1 MERPTTRAFWND
13 PQTFRRALH
22 VLIIWE
28 LIFINLIVY
37 GLFAFALLR
46 WDHGDGMSS
55 GDGSS
60 STTGPA
66 LVDRQDVEYL
76 LELSR
81 EYQSNG
87 DWLASI
93 STLERAQE
101 VAPDMPEVNT
111 ELADAYLGYS
121 QVMMEKDRWD
131 AVIKYADMAAELQP
145 QDDSVLQFQGLART
159 YGDGLKAYHQGN
171 WDMAIS
177 RWEEL
182 QSSQPGYPRVSS
194 RLHLAW
200 LYKGWEAQGAGD
212 LETAKKH
219 FTSALGV
226 MPESGQAHRALAQVE
241 ELMAAQ
247 RVKRVEVS
255 LDTQTLIAYEGDTPV
270 FQAVIS
276 SGMPRY
282 PTVEGEFNIYAKHRF
297 APMTG
302 GSAAGGDYYYLPNVP
317 SVMYFYSGFGLHG
330 TYWHSNFG
338 TPMSH
343 GCVNLTKED
352 ALWLFNWTDPA
363 VPEGRNSA
371 YSSADAPGTLVV
383 IRR

>member
-1 MERPTTRAFWND
+1 MGRPATRAFWND
-13 PQTFRRALH
+13 PQTFRRALR

-28 LIFINLIVY
+28 LIFINLVVY
-37 GLFAFALLR
+37 GLLAFSLLNWDYRNAL
-46 WDHGDGMSS
+46 SS
-55 GDGSS
+55 EEASS
-60 STTGPA
+60 PATEAA
-66 LVDRQDVEYL
+66 LVDGQGVEHL

-81 EYQSNG
+81 EHQSNG

-93 STLERAQE
+93 SALEQARE
-101 VAPDMPEVNT
+101 VAPDIPEVNA
-111 ELADAYLGYS
+111 ELASAYMGYS
-121 QVMMEKDRWD
+121 RVMMEQDRWD
-131 AVIKYADMAAELQP
+131 AVVRYADMAAELQP
-145 QDDSVLQFQGLART
+145 RDDAVLQFQSLART
-159 YGDGLKAYHQGN
+159 YGDGLQAYYQGS
-171 WDMAIS
+171 WDLAIS

-182 QSSQPGYPRVSS
+182 QSSQPSYPGVSA

-200 LYKGWEAQGAGD
+200 LYKGWESQGAGD
-212 LETAKKH
+212 LETAQQH
-219 FTSALGV
+219 FTSALEA
-226 MPESGQAHRALAQVE
+226 MPESEQAHRALARVE

-255 LDTQTLIAYEGDTPV
+255 LATQTLIAYEGDTPV

-276 SGMPRY
+276 SGTPRY
-282 PTVEGEFNIYAKHRF
+282 PTVEGEFHIYAKHRF

-330 TYWHSNFG
+330 TYWHNNFG

-371 YSSADAPGTLVV
+371 YSSAEAPGTLVV